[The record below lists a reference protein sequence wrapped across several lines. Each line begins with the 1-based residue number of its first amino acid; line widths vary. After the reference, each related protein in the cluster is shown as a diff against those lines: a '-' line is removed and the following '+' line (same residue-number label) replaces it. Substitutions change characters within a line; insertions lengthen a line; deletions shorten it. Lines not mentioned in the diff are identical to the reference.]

1 MRGVSVAVWAAALSV
16 HEGVR
21 DLHGPGAGL
30 QPRRFHRGVLGI
42 ARSGTGPHRRRRPG
56 QGGFADVNSPA
67 FYEVNT
73 VPAVMVDPPLIGE
86 NRPAPLRHLQQ
97 YGHRSPE

>member
-1 MRGVSVAVWAAALSV
+1 MGKMPLSAFMKV
-16 HEGVR
+16 YAIFT
-21 DLHGPGAGL
+21 DQSAGL
-30 QPRRFHRGVLGI
+30 QPADFIEAFWGSPDQVLARI
-42 ARSGTGPHRRRRPG
+42 A
-56 QGGFADVNSPA
+56 GGDRAKGLADVNSPA

-86 NRPAPLRHLQQ
+86 NRPALRHLQQ